1 MPDCGDSAET
11 GDAVTVL
18 SSSFSLSSLSI
29 GDTKLGDLFSLFNS
43 PLELVFFVLG
53 TSCSLKPSPRER
65 VKELVSKVCGF
76 GRSGLSCA
84 PPIAG
89 EAELA
94 GVVWPDA
101 MRFCVR
107 LFSWYAM

>member
-18 SSSFSLSSLSI
+18 SSACSLSSWSI
-29 GDTKLGDLFSLFNS
+29 GDTKLGDLFSLPNS
-43 PLELVFFVLG
+43 LLELLFFALG
-53 TSCSLKPSPRER
+53 TSCNLKPSLRPR

-89 EAELA
+89 EAEEA
-94 GVVWPDA
+94 GVLWPDA
-101 MRFCVR
+101 KRFCVR
-107 LFSWYAM
+107 LFS